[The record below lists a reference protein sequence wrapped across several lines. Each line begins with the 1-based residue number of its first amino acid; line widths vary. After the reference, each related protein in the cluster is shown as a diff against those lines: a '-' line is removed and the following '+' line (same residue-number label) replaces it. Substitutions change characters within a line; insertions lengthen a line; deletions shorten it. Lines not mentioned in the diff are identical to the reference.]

1 MEQIE
6 IETIN
11 ILLYN
16 VIQLC
21 PTPCYHNQNIDP
33 QLWYTNTQFSSL
45 KSYTY
50 LYFLSSLYQQSGSVG
65 KTFISQAWVECSSHG
80 YDRPRVIKLRVVSFP
95 LGSSTAK
102 RPYKWMS
109 VEHFKESSALKGHG
123 CRLHVKMFIP
133 SLAIGTYGW
142 NILEKT

>member
-1 MEQIE
+1 MK
-6 IETIN
+6 TIN

-21 PTPCYHNQNIDP
+21 PTPSYHNQNIDP

-80 YDRPRVIKLRVVSFP
+80 YDRPRVIKLRKCQ
-95 LGSSTAK
+95 L
-102 RPYKWMS
+102 
-109 VEHFKESSALKGHG
+109 HSAVLPNDLTNECQWNTLKNLHR